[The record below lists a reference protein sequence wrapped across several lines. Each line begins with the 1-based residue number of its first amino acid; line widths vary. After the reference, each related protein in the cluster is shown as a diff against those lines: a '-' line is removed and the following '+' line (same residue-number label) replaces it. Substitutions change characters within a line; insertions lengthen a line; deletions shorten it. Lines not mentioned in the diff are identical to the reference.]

1 MKQHSLM
8 IERLGLAYRIRYGV
22 QNGVTVY
29 RSISSAYLGSVI
41 HVVSSD
47 IDAAGRTKCNLET
60 LNQGI

>member
-1 MKQHSLM
+1 MKQHCLV
-8 IERLGLAYRIRYGV
+8 ERLGLAYRFRYGV

-47 IDAAGRTKCNLET
+47 TDAAR
-60 LNQGI
+60 QDQVQPWAP